1 MKVGG
6 CHRLDRGLEDSGLGA
21 SAARKCR
28 LFDAP
33 RASNIEFS
41 VLYKILV
48 SCGLT
53 RNSETLIFTFFQCVF
68 SWCA

>member
-53 RNSETLIFTFFQCVF
+53 LKLSN
-68 SWCA
+68 